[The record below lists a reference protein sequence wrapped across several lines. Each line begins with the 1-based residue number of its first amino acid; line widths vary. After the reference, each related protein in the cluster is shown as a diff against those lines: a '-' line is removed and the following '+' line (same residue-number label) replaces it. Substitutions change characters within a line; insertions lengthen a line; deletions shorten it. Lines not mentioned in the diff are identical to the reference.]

1 MTSTRDFRIAEV
13 SKVKAGST
21 VLQHGL
27 HEFWNFVPPPDF
39 SRGWFWHDFMHRGFS
54 EIFEYGK
61 LLAGVLISRWC
72 RGRLGS
78 RPDRC
83 RNILKRKKWPKPSFL
98 SLISV
103 SVFGGSSLI
112 NRYCWSRAAGPR
124 QKQESREL
132 RAAFGRSPLTTLL
145 FLSRA
150 CGPRPTVSIYQRRPP
165 KKGNANQAM
174 LLKQCCSLPRQL
186 AGRPVA
192 GRRPNSN
199 RK

>member
-124 QKQESREL
+124 
-132 RAAFGRSPLTTLL
+132 
-145 FLSRA
+145 
-150 CGPRPTVSIYQRRPP
+150 PTVSIYQRRPP
-165 KKGNANQAM
+165 KKGNADQAM